1 MKGSV
6 YKRWEVPDTWR
17 DAAEEVRAHLCTL
30 RGGAPF
36 LSPSDALLLVGW
48 FERGVPVGDILR
60 ALERA
65 REVRRTHR
73 SRYPLNLNHAR
84 RHLGRPTR
92 GAFARERPARG
103 NEPVFAPVVRAM
115 RSVPGR
121 GPARRQLEHAL
132 SAIDADGQL
141 AVRQALAYIREFFD
155 ATWLDMGEQGRSRL
169 RDRAR
174 IELGDLLSLVDEGT
188 AAALIEEPSR
198 DLLRQTYPALSAAS
212 LWELVGTDGA

>member
-1 MKGSV
+1 MKGGH
-6 YKRWEVPDTWR
+6 KRWDVPDTWR
-17 DAAEEVRAHLCTL
+17 DAAEEVRAHLCAL

-48 FERGVPVGDILR
+48 FERGVAVGDILR

-65 REVRRTHR
+65 RELRRIHR

-103 NEPVFAPVVRAM
+103 SEPVFTPVVRAM

-132 SAIDADGQL
+132 VAIDLDGEP
-141 AVRQALAYIREFFD
+141 AVRQALVYIREFFD
-155 ATWLDMGEQGRSRL
+155 VAWIDMGEEGRARL
-169 RDRAR
+169 RARAR
-174 IELGDLLSLVDEGT
+174 AELGDLLSLVDEGT
-188 AAALIEEPSR
+188 AAALIEETAR
-198 DLLRQTYPALSAAS
+198 DLLRQTYPTLSAAS
-212 LWELVGTDGA
+212 LWELVRADGT